1 VKSATILLILA
12 LSPGTTQESPW
23 PAPVKDWIAPQ
34 SGEHPRLFFR
44 KAELPE
50 LRERAKT
57 PEGQAILKRLRFL
70 LDGASGES
78 MPTEFN
84 PNRGKQPDG
93 SGKFN
98 DTAPMGKTYTL
109 WHGAGYGLLYQVT
122 GEKKFAELGRQ
133 AVEKALDG
141 TRDRDNRYSFREP
154 TGALRCGPSLGAIA
168 MAYDLCYDGWDPDFR
183 KKVAEAFLSY
193 NEGAN
198 ESLESCALGKRQHP
212 GSNHWGAEIGGPAMV
227 LLAIRGDPGADDRKV
242 AELLAGSEKCFLR
255 LLTEGWGDHGF
266 FAEGDGPGTIS
277 SDTSF
282 IPALQAW
289 RVAGGKDFITPRP
302 NAQWMTLKWAMMTIP
317 GPKAAFPLRG
327 TYGHNV
333 YSRTGL
339 SGSGTFAQ
347 GFGAIADEFKP
358 ALLWT
363 YNHTF
368 KAADEK
374 EGAPCDTVNP
384 YPHRAVLSFVNWPI
398 GLTEKNPGEILPVAV
413 EDKRFAFCMFRN
425 RWQDENDVVVTELF
439 KGSKG
444 NYSVP
449 GGDIMVWGLG
459 QRTTFPVKVTG
470 DIKSFTAG
478 KHGASVSTGAGAFGV
493 DFSGASGA
501 EALLVLAGP
510 VQGGKGVGKA
520 QTIVAGKN
528 TFTVMTLGKAVP
540 EAKANGDTLVV
551 GGQTVSF
558 DGENLVFEK

>member
-1 VKSATILLILA
+1 MKAASVVAVLLLA
-12 LSPGTTQESPW
+12 GAPQEAPW
-23 PAPVKDWIAPQ
+23 PAPVPGWTAPAP
-34 SGEHPRLFFR
+34 GEHPRLFFR
-44 KAELPE
+44 KSDLPR

-78 MPTEFN
+78 MPAEFN
-84 PNRGKQPDG
+84 PNKGKQPDG
-93 SGKFN
+93 AGKFHE
-98 DTAPMGKTYTL
+98 TAAVGKTYTL

-122 GEKKFAELGRQ
+122 GDKKFADLGRQ
-133 AVEKALDG
+133 AVERALDG

-168 MAYDLCYDGWDPDFR
+168 MAYDLCYEGWEPDFR
-183 KKVAEAFLSY
+183 KKVAEAFMNY
-193 NEGAN
+193 DEGPN

-212 GSNHWGAEIGGPAMV
+212 GSNHWGAEIGGLALV
-227 LLAIRGDPGADDRKV
+227 LLAVRGDPGADEKKVDR
-242 AELLAGSEKCFLR
+242 LLAGNEKCFLR
-255 LLTEGWGDHGF
+255 QLTEGWGDHGF

-289 RVAGGKDFITPRP
+289 RVAGGKDFISSRP
-302 NAQWMTLKWAMMTIP
+302 NAAWMTLKWVMMTIP

-333 YSRTGL
+333 YSRVGL

-347 GFGAIADEFKP
+347 GFGAVPDADKP

-363 YNHTF
+363 YQHTF

-374 EGAPCDTVNP
+374 EGAPFDTVSV

-398 GLTEKNPGEILPVAV
+398 GTDEKNPAERLPSAV
-413 EDKRFAFCMFRN
+413 EDRHFAFYMFRN
-425 RWQDENDVVVTELF
+425 RWQDENDIVVTALF
-439 KGSKG
+439 RGAKG
-444 NYSVP
+444 NYAVP
-449 GGDIMVWGLG
+449 GGEILVWGLG
-459 QRTTFPVKVTG
+459 QKSTFPVRVTG
-470 DIKSFTAG
+470 DVKSFEPG
-478 KHGASVSTGAGAFGV
+478 PRGGVVSTSAGSFGV

-510 VQGGKGVGKA
+510 LQGGKGGGKA
-520 QTIVAGKN
+520 QTVTAGKN
-528 TFTVMTLGKAVP
+528 TFTVMTLGKAAP
-540 EAKANGDTLVV
+540 EPKADGDNLVV
-551 GGQTVSF
+551 GGQIVSY
-558 DGENLVFEK
+558 DGEKITFAK